1 VRRPGFAPY
10 RIEELAL
17 RIARF
22 SLGDEVDFG
31 VVDGDEVAPIT
42 GHPFGPFTFTGYRYP
57 LADVKLLA
65 PVIPSKVVAVGKNY
79 ADHAAELG
87 DGPQEAPAAP
97 ILFLKPST
105 SVIGCGEKIVLPAS
119 SNRVDFEGELA
130 IVVGRLCKDVPIER
144 VKDVV
149 LGYTIANDVT
159 ARDQQQTD
167 KQWMR
172 SKSYDT
178 FCPIGP
184 WLETAID
191 PSDLAI
197 TTALNGE
204 IRQHGTTKDM
214 IFDIPTIVSYVSQV
228 MTLLPGDII
237 LTGTPAGVAPMRDGD
252 TVTVTIEGIGSL
264 DNRVVA
270 GD

>member
-1 VRRPGFAPY
+1 M
-10 RIEELAL
+10 

-22 SLGDEVDFG
+22 SLDDEVDFG

-42 GHPFGPFTFTGYRYP
+42 GHPFAPFTFTGYRYP

-65 PVIPSKVVAVGKNY
+65 PVIPSKIIAVGKNY
-79 ADHAAELG
+79 AAHAAELAT
-87 DGPQEAPAAP
+87 GPVEAPEAP

-105 SVIGCGEKIVLPAS
+105 SVIGCGEKIVLPPS
-119 SNRVDFEGELA
+119 SERVDFEGELA
-130 IVVGRLCKDVPIER
+130 IVIGRLCKDVPRER
-144 VKDVV
+144 VTDVI

-159 ARDQQQTD
+159 ARDQQLAD

-178 FCPIGP
+178 FCPLGP

-191 PSDLAI
+191 PNDVGI
-197 TTALNGE
+197 TTTVNGVVK
-204 IRQHGTTKDM
+204 QHGRTSEM
-214 IFDIPTIVSYVSQV
+214 IFDITTIVAYVSSV

-237 LTGTPAGVAPMRDGD
+237 LTGTPAGVGPMSAGD
-252 TVTVTIEGIGSL
+252 AVSITIEGIGTL
-264 DNRVVA
+264 DNGVVA
-270 GD
+270 GV